1 MVRASYIQLLNSADR
16 TTEAETFICDACNTA
31 NATCLKD
38 GHTDAHPLVRL
49 NKSAAAESSTIE
61 SRLLSLENRFGED
74 WRAMSDRLGR
84 LEQRFEDHESVMN
97 DRFTALET
105 KVEGRLATVE
115 RLLTLI
121 VSKLP
126 S

>member
-1 MVRASYIQLLNSADR
+1 
-16 TTEAETFICDACNTA
+16 
-31 NATCLKD
+31 
-38 GHTDAHPLVRL
+38 
-49 NKSAAAESSTIE
+49 
-61 SRLLSLENRFGED
+61 
-74 WRAMSDRLGR
+74 MSDRLGR